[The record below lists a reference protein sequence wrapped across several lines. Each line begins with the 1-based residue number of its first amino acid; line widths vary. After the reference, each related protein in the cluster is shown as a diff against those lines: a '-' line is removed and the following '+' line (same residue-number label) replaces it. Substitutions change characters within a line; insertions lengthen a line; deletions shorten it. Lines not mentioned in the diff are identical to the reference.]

1 MKTLYT
7 IIAFCLIA
15 FSASAQ
21 KVAKKDIIGNW
32 EIAAMGEEGA
42 LADFDTGEVTVTD
55 EWKKKNPDQD
65 VDALKDKLKRNI
77 EEGGAMGR
85 FGINLT
91 ADDKVALQMGG
102 ETMSEGSYTLEER
115 DGKTIFTGEPMGADV
130 MEVTM
135 LADGRMQWYIRGEN
149 TMLVFKKV
157 Q

>member
-7 IIAFCLIA
+7 IIAFCLVA
-15 FSASAQ
+15 FSASGQ

-102 ETMSEGSYTLEER
+102 ERIEISHKSSNRSGYAQGSLR
-115 DGKTIFTGEPMGADV
+115 AVRFLAGQKTGMFDMFDV
-130 MEVTM
+130 
-135 LADGRMQWYIRGEN
+135 LD
-149 TMLVFKKV
+149 LK
-157 Q
+157 